1 VPDYIVETYV
11 PQAHS
16 TDLDQLSK
24 AALTATAGT
33 TIRHIRSYLVPH
45 DEMCMHVY
53 HANSPAQIVK
63 AAARAGIAIERIVET
78 VETAVE
84 AICPRG

>member
-1 VPDYIVETYV
+1 
-11 PQAHS
+11 
-16 TDLDQLSK
+16 
-24 AALTATAGT
+24 
-33 TIRHIRSYLVPH
+33 
-45 DEMCMHVY
+45 MHVY

-84 AICPRG
+84 AVCPRDETTGVRELGDLFGSLGWRAMQYDPDHDQPDRHQEETEESEWREE